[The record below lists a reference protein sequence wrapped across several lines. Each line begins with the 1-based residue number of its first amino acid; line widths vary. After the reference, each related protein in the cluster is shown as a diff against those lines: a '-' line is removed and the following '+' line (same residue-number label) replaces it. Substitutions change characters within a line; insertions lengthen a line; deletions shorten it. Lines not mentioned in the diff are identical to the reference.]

1 MEIKLKNLEKE
12 KEFEQL
18 ETKLKQVMQN
28 DGVEDYKEAL
38 EATMYGNV
46 GGFARPTTSVGSRG
60 VKEKDN
66 GNSNSNGNGSVVNS
80 AVGNNNNVNNITN
93 INSNVGHLTVADQE
107 PKKDSMFGKNSMFG
121 NNNKT
126 ENVEETI
133 TDQSTRENPNSN
145 TISNPTP
152 VAQPTTTETKFIDDD
167 NLEMPT
173 EYQEFI
179 KYLLD
184 NEKMDK
190 ELIEL
195 VKEDKVWMRFIVSS
209 LEN

>member
-66 GNSNSNGNGSVVNS
+66 GNSNGNGSVVNS

-93 INSNVGHLTVADQE
+93 INSNVGHLTVAEQE

-126 ENVEETI
+126 ENIEETI
-133 TDQSTRENPNSN
+133 TNVSKPSTYNPNPN

-152 VAQPTTTETKFIDDD
+152 VAQPQPTDPQLIDDD

-173 EYQEFI
+173 E
-179 KYLLD
+179 
-184 NEKMDK
+184 
-190 ELIEL
+190 
-195 VKEDKVWMRFIVSS
+195 
-209 LEN
+209 